1 MRCSWGGGAGG
12 LVAGWGGCGPDHTR
26 CGILH
31 LDSTLEGRISVPML
45 GVNSTSRCRC
55 EQMLDCPMH
64 PDARCKQIAGILHL
78 DAAS

>member
-1 MRCSWGGGAGG
+1 MHH
-12 LVAGWGGCGPDHTR
+12 PDHTR

-45 GVNSTSRCRC
+45 GVNSASRCRC
-55 EQMLDCPMH
+55 EQMLDRPMH